1 MKSKLKF
8 LISLIAIFFVCS
20 GGCIPIGSVRE
31 YNQAKFPKEMTL
43 PAEGGRVYF
52 QGSAIPIGIGPVQG
66 SLKCSQY
73 GGAPDSIIV
82 GYDDWVTFRWRN
94 LESIIYVDVKPNDT
108 GKQIKQKFE
117 LDFGTSYAHITLIQ
131 PSRK

>member
-1 MKSKLKF
+1 MKKLLLLPAVF
-8 LISLIAIFFVCS
+8 IACS
-20 GGCIPIGSVRE
+20 SGCTPIGSVRE
-31 YNQAKFPKEMTL
+31 YNQARFPTEMTL
-43 PAEGGRVYF
+43 PAEGGRLYF
-52 QGSAIPIGIGPVQG
+52 QGSNIPIGIGPVQG
-66 SLKCSQY
+66 SLKCSEY
-73 GGAPDSIIV
+73 GGGSDSIIV

-117 LDFGTSYAHITLIQ
+117 LDFATSYANITLIQ